1 MAQGFG
7 YDPGAYLTKSNPY
20 AQMLMAQQDPNN
32 GTVGGGLASAIRS
45 GLMGLVMR
53 GDQNREMAA
62 RQQQTDAMSEM
73 SRGMAA
79 QPWVNPDTGTVAPG
93 QTNVGGYEGGI
104 AALNRMGNNPY
115 AGRLS
120 SQLMMGATER
130 RNELADAERA
140 RAQQLADMAAK
151 FQQQKELEALKARE
165 RAQQMIDAANYGHT
179 LDMRAAAAKPYHDAG
194 IPPPGYGAG
203 GGLPPRDVAPSAGMS
218 QPQASAP
225 VQPAPQQPTSLAEAR
240 AAAAAAEAE
249 AKARGKASG
258 EARIDLPRVIDTSN
272 EMLGILDKIATFDE
286 QGNVV
291 STHPGFSGM
300 VGMPSLA
307 GAPSLIPYVGGP
319 VRGTEEANFQVLLNQ
334 VQGNQFLQAYDQL
347 KGGGQITEVEGTKAE
362 SAIARMST
370 AQTEEAFL
378 EGVRDF
384 REVIKRARERAMM
397 KAGGGQQ
404 MQGMQGKQ
412 PPAGISPGDWNH
424 MTPEERALWQ
434 N

>member
-1 MAQGFG
+1 MMAQGFG

-140 RAQQLADMAAK
+140 RAQQLADKAAK
-151 FQQQKELEALKARE
+151 FQQQKELEIKEAEVLRKKAKDEADVQLRAADLTAKDQRE
-165 RAQQMIDAANYGHT
+165 RERIASMERIAGVQIGAKTADLDKSIDSKQRIEGMKIGANLGT
-179 LDMRAAAAKPYHDAG
+179 K
-194 IPPPGYGAG
+194 
-203 GGLPPRDVAPSAGMS
+203 GLPP
-218 QPQASAP
+218 Q
-225 VQPAPQQPTSLAEAR
+225 
-240 AAAAAAEAE
+240 
-249 AKARGKASG
+249 
-258 EARIDLPRVIDTSN
+258 
-272 EMLGILDKIATFDE
+272 
-286 QGNVV
+286 
-291 STHPGFSGM
+291 
-300 VGMPSLA
+300 
-307 GAPSLIPYVGGP
+307 
-319 VRGTEEANFQVLLNQ
+319 
-334 VQGNQFLQAYDQL
+334 
-347 KGGGQITEVEGTKAE
+347 
-362 SAIARMST
+362 
-370 AQTEEAFL
+370 
-378 EGVRDF
+378 
-384 REVIKRARERAMM
+384 
-397 KAGGGQQ
+397 
-404 MQGMQGKQ
+404 
-412 PPAGISPGDWNH
+412 
-424 MTPEERALWQ
+424 
-434 N
+434 